1 MQALL
6 VRVEY
11 KAVRSILNVMNA
23 VDVFAEMSSSMQ
35 AYLLEMF
42 TEKELREILNDLVL
56 LWSSGELL
64 WIRQSWL
71 RR

>member
-35 AYLLEMF
+35 AYLVEMF

-64 WIRQSWL
+64 WIRQAWL

>member
-1 MQALL
+1 
-6 VRVEY
+6 
-11 KAVRSILNVMNA
+11 
-23 VDVFAEMSSSMQ
+23 MQ
-35 AYLLEMF
+35 AYLVEMF